1 MNLKNFANSQY
12 YGVIQVGS
20 PAQTFKVIFDTGSS
34 NLWIQS
40 KICQTPGCL
49 QHRGFDHSVST
60 TFKQHY
66 VNGKIPVFSIKYGT
80 GKIAGEFVKDT
91 VTIAGITIPDQIFG
105 LTYKEDGFAFTNV
118 PFEGILGLS
127 FPTISK
133 SNSVPFFDMIM
144 SEKLLSK
151 NIFSIFLSEKENE
164 SNISFGNVNKQN
176 MLSNFTFV
184 DVVSKAYWEID
195 IKDIKIG
202 DKVTDY
208 CSLLRKSTGKCGVA
222 IDSGTSLYA
231 GPSRYY
237 I

>member
-1 MNLKNFANSQY
+1 MKLKNFANSQY

-20 PAQTFKVIFDTGSS
+20 PAQSFKVIFDTGSS

-40 KICQTPGCL
+40 AICKTVGCL
-49 QHRGFDHSVST
+49 QHKGFDHTAST
-60 TFKQHY
+60 TFQQHY

-80 GKIAGEFVKDT
+80 GRIAGEFVKDT
-91 VTIAGITIPDQIFG
+91 VTIAGITVSDQIFG
-105 LTYKEDGFAFTNV
+105 LTYREEGFAFNNV

-133 SNSVPFFDMIM
+133 SNSIPFFDMVM
-144 SEKLLSK
+144 SEKLLRK

-184 DVVSKAYWEID
+184 DVVSKTYWEIE
-195 IKDIKIG
+195 IQNIKIG
-202 DKVTDY
+202 GKLTDY
-208 CSLLRKSTGKCGVA
+208 CDRLKLLSGKCGVA

-231 GPSRYY
+231 GPTK
-237 I
+237 